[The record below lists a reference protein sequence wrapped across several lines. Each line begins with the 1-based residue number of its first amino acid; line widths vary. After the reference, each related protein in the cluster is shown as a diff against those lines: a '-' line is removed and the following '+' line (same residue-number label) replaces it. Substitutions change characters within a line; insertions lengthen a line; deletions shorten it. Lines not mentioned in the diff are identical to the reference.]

1 LNIVVEISS
10 QKKKAVEVLESTD
23 KFFVCFSQSEL
34 QVEYIISS
42 INNLYISGLFFFK
55 SIIT

>member
-10 QKKKAVEVLESTD
+10 QKKKAVKVLESTD
-23 KFFVCFSQSEL
+23 NFFVFFSQSEL

-42 INNLYISGLFFFK
+42 INNLYISGLFFF
-55 SIIT
+55 

>member
-1 LNIVVEISS
+1 VLTFLNIVVEISS

-42 INNLYISGLFFFK
+42 INNLYISGLFF
-55 SIIT
+55 